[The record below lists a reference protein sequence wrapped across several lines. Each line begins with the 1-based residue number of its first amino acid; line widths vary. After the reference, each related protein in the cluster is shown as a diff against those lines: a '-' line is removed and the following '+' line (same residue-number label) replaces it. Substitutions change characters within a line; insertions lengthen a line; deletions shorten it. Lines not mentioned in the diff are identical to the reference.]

1 MEVKWE
7 AAGLRDTFGRRSGE
21 ILSWVLVILHKD
33 FCWNYSELSNP
44 TCCFP
49 LIYSL
54 ATPEELGQRA
64 NLFFFFFK
72 VEICLLWVRIRN
84 NQLTMTGAVS
94 VTRRKV
100 SRPLQGLQFHQCLY
114 PTIPTGFH
122 YFLKKNLHGAIS
134 NMFFRVITLVLWL
147 FLPSDGDLS
156 SQILFG

>member
-7 AAGLRDTFGRRSGE
+7 AAGLCNIFGRRSGE
-21 ILSWVLVILHKD
+21 ILSGVLVILHKD

-54 ATPEELGQRA
+54 ATPEELGQRT
-64 NLFFFFFK
+64 NLFLK

-100 SRPLQGLQFHQCLY
+100 SHPLHGFQFHQCLY

-122 YFLKKNLHGAIS
+122 YFLKNLHGATS
-134 NMFFRVITLVLWL
+134 YMFFRVITLVLWL

-156 SQILFG
+156 RQILFG

>member
-7 AAGLRDTFGRRSGE
+7 AAGLCNTFGQRCGE

-54 ATPEELGQRA
+54 ATPEELGQHA
-64 NLFFFFFK
+64 NLFLK

-84 NQLTMTGAVS
+84 NQLTMTGSVS

-100 SRPLQGLQFHQCLY
+100 SHLLQGLQFHQCLY

-122 YFLKKNLHGAIS
+122 YFLKILHGATS
-134 NMFFRVITLVLWL
+134 NMFFRAITLVLWL